1 VLKTATPPPT
11 SLTAQELKNIVTGR
25 IKLRLRW
32 DKGETDLGFTTK
44 GLLGI
49 PRACR
54 FMLLPGG
61 KSLLVIDNRGG
72 LTLRRIELD
81 HDRVSL
87 PVVVNFKSEEWLPHE
102 PGQNKLL
109 TTTSPCL
116 ILVRAQRNK

>member
-11 SLTAQELKNIVTGR
+11 SLSALELKNIVTGR
-25 IKLRLRW
+25 IKLQLRW
-32 DKGETDLGFTTK
+32 DKSETNLGFTTK

-49 PRACR
+49 PRVCR

-61 KSLLVIDNRGG
+61 KSLLAIDNRGG

-81 HDRVSL
+81 HGKVSF
-87 PVVVNFKSEEWLPHE
+87 PVVANLKSEEWLSPE

-109 TTTSPCL
+109 TTTSPCPTL
-116 ILVRAQRNK
+116 IRAQRTK